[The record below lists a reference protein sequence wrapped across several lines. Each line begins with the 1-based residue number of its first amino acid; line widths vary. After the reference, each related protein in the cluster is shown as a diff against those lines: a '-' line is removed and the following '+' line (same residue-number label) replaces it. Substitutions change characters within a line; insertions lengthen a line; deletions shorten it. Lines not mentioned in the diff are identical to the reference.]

1 VLKAG
6 DITVTVSCDKL
17 FYWNTLLLYI
27 CFCGTAILLEH
38 TITAHH
44 CYCTC
49 QFATIVIGI
58 SIWI

>member
-27 CFCGTAILLEH
+27 SVFVEQLFYWNTLLLH
-38 TITAHH
+38 ITVAVH
-44 CYCTC
+44 
-49 QFATIVIGI
+49 VNLPLLL
-58 SIWI
+58 